1 MMKLMLIP
9 AITLMVAAPISAQ
22 SMDNPC
28 PVGGV
33 AVVACPIIND
43 GVILATVRS
52 RLAGL
57 AGEPGCGICIKYY
70 HGLLTLTGYVY
81 NDKQK
86 AAATVLASSVRGV
99 MKVDNQL
106 RVSPVSER
114 DMRLAT
120 EVRNRI
126 SRSIYSP
133 GTYTVDVSDGIV
145 RLSGYARSELAYDM
159 IPIIAGSVP
168 GVAAVYN
175 NMAISSPESQ
185 IF

>member
-1 MMKLMLIP
+1 MLKLMLIP
-9 AITLMVAAPISAQ
+9 TITLMFTAPIYAQ
-22 SMDNPC
+22 DIDNPC

-33 AVVACPIIND
+33 ATVACPIIND
-43 GVILATVRS
+43 GVVLATVRS

-57 AGEPGCGICIKYY
+57 TGEPGCGICISYY

-86 AAATVLASSVRGV
+86 AVATLLASSVRGV
-99 MKVDNQL
+99 ARVDNQL
-106 RVSPVSER
+106 HVSPASEK
-114 DMRLAT
+114 DMRLAA

-126 SRSIYSP
+126 SHSMYSP
-133 GTYTVDVSDGIV
+133 GTYTVDVKDGVV
-145 RLSGYARSELAYDM
+145 RISGYARSELAYDM

-168 GVAAVYN
+168 GVVAVYN
-175 NMAISSPESQ
+175 DLAISSPESQ